1 MNDNVLASIDV
12 GSSKV
17 CTLVGELTPEED
29 IRILGVGVTPAEGVK
44 KGMVDN
50 IHEATDAIASSVEK
64 AERSSGSRVVSAHV
78 SISGNHVNS
87 LNNRGVATI
96 PGRERPIS
104 RPEIDRAI
112 EEAQSLNLPT
122 NREILHVLPRFF
134 VVDGQ
139 EHVSDPVGMY
149 GQRLDMETHIVSG
162 SVTAIQNLTQCVE
175 GAGVQVEALVLAPL
189 AAAEAVLEEEEKRQG
204 VIVADIGGGTTDIA
218 VFVDG
223 TVFHTSVLPVGGYHL
238 THDLVA
244 GLRAP
249 FSAAEDLKLEYGSA
263 LPSQIN
269 PEDTVELE
277 AFGGQRRK
285 EVSRRRIAEILQ
297 ARVEE
302 ILEMIYIDAKRAGF
316 DEMIAAGLVLTGGS
330 ASLPGIDELA
340 EQVLRTP
347 VRIGTPRGIHGLADT
362 LNSPAYAASVGLLR
376 WSVLENGHNG
386 HKPSFNLNLKSPV
399 QLGGLVETAK
409 RWLKALIPQ

>member
-1 MNDNVLASIDV
+1 MRDNILASIDV
-12 GSSKV
+12 GSSKI
-17 CTLVGELTPEED
+17 CTLVGELTPD
-29 IRILGVGVTPAEGVK
+29 VDVRILGVGITASQGVK

-50 IHEATDAIASSVEK
+50 IQEATEAIASSVEK
-64 AERSSGSRVVSAHV
+64 AERSSGSRVLSAHV
-78 SISGNHVNS
+78 SISGNHVDS

-96 PGRERPIS
+96 PGRERPITQQD
-104 RPEIDRAI
+104 IDRAV
-112 EEAQSLNLPT
+112 EEAQALNLPT
-122 NREILHVLPRFF
+122 NREILHVVPRFF

-139 EHVSDPVGMY
+139 EQVSDPVGMY

-162 SVTAIQNLTQCVE
+162 SLTAVQNLTQCVE
-175 GAGVQVEALVLAPL
+175 GAGVQVEALVLSPMAS
-189 AAAEAVLEEEEKRQG
+189 AQAVLEEEEKRQG
-204 VIVADIGGGTTDIA
+204 IIVADIGGGTTGIA

-223 TVFHTSVLPVGGYHL
+223 AVFHTSVLPVGGYHL

-249 FSAAEDLKLEYGSA
+249 FSAVEELKTEYGSA
-263 LPSQIN
+263 LPSRIN
-269 PEDTVELE
+269 PEDVVELE

-285 EVSRRRIAEILQ
+285 ETSRRRVAEILQ

-316 DEMIAAGLVLTGGS
+316 DEMVAAGLVLTGGS

-340 EQVLRTP
+340 EQVLRMP
-347 VRIGTPRGIHGLADT
+347 VRIGRPRGIHGLADM
-362 LNSPAYAASVGLLR
+362 LNDPAYAASVGLLH
-376 WSVLENGHNG
+376 WSILENGHNG
-386 HKPSFNLNLKSPV
+386 HKPGISLKPPFALSGV
-399 QLGGLVETAK
+399 LDTAK

>member
-1 MNDNVLASIDV
+1 MKDNILTSIDV
-12 GSSKV
+12 GSSKI
-17 CTLVGELTPEED
+17 CTLVGELTPD
-29 IRILGVGVTPAEGVK
+29 VDVRILGVGITASQGVK

-50 IHEATDAIASSVEK
+50 IQEATEAIASSVEK
-64 AERSSGSRVVSAHV
+64 AERSSGSRVLSAHV

-96 PGRERPIS
+96 PGRERPITQQD
-104 RPEIDRAI
+104 IDRAV
-112 EEAQSLNLPT
+112 EEAQALNLPT
-122 NREILHVLPRFF
+122 NREILHVVPRFF

-139 EHVSDPVGMY
+139 EQVSDPVGMY

-162 SVTAIQNLTQCVE
+162 SLTAVQNLTQCVE
-175 GAGVQVEALVLAPL
+175 GAGVQVEALVLSPMAS
-189 AAAEAVLEEEEKRQG
+189 AQAVLEEEEKRQG
-204 VIVADIGGGTTDIA
+204 IIVADIGGGTTGIA
-218 VFVDG
+218 VYVDG
-223 TVFHTSVLPVGGYHL
+223 AVFHTSVLPVGGYHL

-249 FSAAEDLKLEYGSA
+249 FSAVEELKTEYGSA
-263 LPSQIN
+263 LPSRIN
-269 PEDTVELE
+269 PEDIVEME

-285 EVSRRRIAEILQ
+285 ETSRRRVAEILQ

-316 DEMIAAGLVLTGGS
+316 DEMVAAGLVLTGGS

-340 EQVLRTP
+340 EQVLRMP
-347 VRIGTPRGIHGLADT
+347 VRIGRPRGIHGLADM
-362 LNSPAYAASVGLLR
+362 LNDPAYAASVGLLH
-376 WSVLENGHNG
+376 WSILENGHNG
-386 HKPSFNLNLKSPV
+386 HKPGISLKSPFEFSGV
-399 QLGGLVETAK
+399 LDTAK

>member
-1 MNDNVLASIDV
+1 MKDNILTSIDV
-12 GSSKV
+12 GSSKI
-17 CTLVGELTPEED
+17 CTLVGELTPD
-29 IRILGVGVTPAEGVK
+29 VDLRILGVGITASQGVK

-50 IHEATDAIASSVEK
+50 IQEATEAIASSVEK
-64 AERSSGSRVVSAHV
+64 AERSSGSRVLSAHV

-96 PGRERPIS
+96 PGRERPITQQD
-104 RPEIDRAI
+104 IDRAV
-112 EEAQSLNLPT
+112 EEAQALNLPT
-122 NREILHVLPRFF
+122 NREILHVVPRFF

-139 EHVSDPVGMY
+139 EQVSDPVGMY

-162 SVTAIQNLTQCVE
+162 SLTAVQNLTQCVE
-175 GAGVQVEALVLAPL
+175 GAGVQVEALVLSPMAS
-189 AAAEAVLEEEEKRQG
+189 AQAVLEEEEKRQG
-204 VIVADIGGGTTDIA
+204 IIVADIGGGTTGIA
-218 VFVDG
+218 VYVDG
-223 TVFHTSVLPVGGYHL
+223 AVFHTSVLPVGGYHL

-249 FSAAEDLKLEYGSA
+249 FSAVEELKTEYGSA
-263 LPSQIN
+263 LPSRIN
-269 PEDTVELE
+269 PEDIVEME

-285 EVSRRRIAEILQ
+285 ETSRRRVAEILQ

-316 DEMIAAGLVLTGGS
+316 DEMVAAGLVLTGGS

-340 EQVLRTP
+340 EQVLRMP
-347 VRIGTPRGIHGLADT
+347 VRIGRPRGIHGLADM
-362 LNSPAYAASVGLLR
+362 LNDPAYAASVGLLH
-376 WSVLENGHNG
+376 WSILENGHNG
-386 HKPSFNLNLKSPV
+386 HKPGISLKSPFAFSGV
-399 QLGGLVETAK
+399 LDTAK

>member
-1 MNDNVLASIDV
+1 MRDNVLASIDV

-29 IRILGVGVTPAEGVK
+29 LRILGVGVTPAQGVK

-50 IHEATDAIASSVEK
+50 IQEATDAITSSVEK
-64 AERSSGSRVVSAHV
+64 AERSSGSRVLAAHV
-78 SISGNHVNS
+78 SINGNHVNS
-87 LNNRGVATI
+87 LNNRGIATI
-96 PGRERPIS
+96 PGRQRPITNQD
-104 RPEIDRAI
+104 IDRAI
-112 EEAQSLNLPT
+112 EEAQALNLPT
-122 NREILHVLPRFF
+122 NREVLHVIPRLFI
-134 VVDGQ
+134 VDGQ

-149 GQRLDMETHIVSG
+149 GQRLDMETHIVTG
-162 SVTAIQNLTQCVE
+162 SVTAVQNLTQCVE
-175 GAGVQVEALVLAPL
+175 SAGVQVETLVLSPL

-204 VIVADIGGGTTDIA
+204 IIVADIGGGTTSIA

-223 TVFHTSVLPVGGYHL
+223 AVFHTAVLPVGGYHL

-249 FSAAEDLKLEYGSA
+249 FSAAEDLKTEYGSA
-263 LPSQIN
+263 LPSRIN
-269 PEDTVELE
+269 PEEMVELE
-277 AFGGQRRK
+277 AFGGQRHK
-285 EVSRRRIAEILQ
+285 EVSRRRLAEILQ

-316 DEMIAAGLVLTGGS
+316 DEMIAAGLVLTGGT
-330 ASLPGIDELA
+330 AALHGIDELA
-340 EQVLRTP
+340 EQVLGMP
-347 VRIGTPRGIHGLADT
+347 VRTGVPKGIHGLSDS

-376 WSVLENGHNG
+376 WSIMENGHNG
-386 HKPSFNLNLKSPV
+386 HKPSFTFKSPF
-399 QLGGLVETAK
+399 QLTGVMETAR

>member
-1 MNDNVLASIDV
+1 MRDNILASIDV

-17 CTLVGELTPEED
+17 CTLVAELTPEEEL
-29 IRILGVGVTPAEGVK
+29 RILGVGVTPSEGVK

-50 IHEATDAIASSVEK
+50 IQEATDAIASSVEK

-78 SISGNHVNS
+78 SISGNHMNS
-87 LNNRGVATI
+87 LNNRGIATI
-96 PGRERPIS
+96 PGRERPITKQD
-104 RPEIDRAI
+104 IDRAI
-112 EEAQSLNLPT
+112 EEAQALNLPT
-122 NREILHVLPRFF
+122 NRDILHVIPRFF

-162 SVTAIQNLTQCVE
+162 SLTAVQNLTQCVE
-175 GAGVQVEALVLAPL
+175 GAGVQVEALVLSPL
-189 AAAEAVLEEEEKRQG
+189 ASAQAVLEEEEKRQG
-204 VIVADIGGGTTDIA
+204 IIVADIGGGTTSIA

-223 TVFHTSVLPVGGYHL
+223 AVFHTAVLPVGGYHL

-249 FSAAEDLKLEYGSA
+249 FSAAEELKIEHGSA

-269 PEDTVELE
+269 PEDTVELQ
-277 AFGGQRRK
+277 AFGSQRQK

-340 EQVLRTP
+340 EQVLRMP
-347 VRIGTPRGIHGLADT
+347 VRIGLPKSIHGLADS
-362 LNSPAYAASVGLLR
+362 LNSPAYAASVGLLH
-376 WSVLENGHNG
+376 WSILEDGHNG
-386 HKPSFNLNLKSPV
+386 HKPGFSSKSPFEFKGV
-399 QLGGLVETAK
+399 LETAR

>member
-1 MNDNVLASIDV
+1 MRDNILASIDV

-17 CTLVGELTPEED
+17 CTLVAELTPDED
-29 IRILGVGVTPAEGVK
+29 LRILGVGVTPSQGVK

-50 IHEATDAIASSVEK
+50 IQEATAAIASSIEK
-64 AERSSGSRVVSAHV
+64 AERSSGSRVLSAHV

-87 LNNRGVATI
+87 LNNRGIATI
-96 PGRERPIS
+96 PGRERPITKQD
-104 RPEIDRAI
+104 IDRAI
-112 EEAQSLNLPT
+112 EEAQALNLPT
-122 NREILHVLPRFF
+122 NREVLHVIPRFF

-149 GQRLDMETHIVSG
+149 GQRLDMETHVVTG
-162 SVTAIQNLTQCVE
+162 SLTAVQNLTQCVE
-175 GAGVQVEALVLAPL
+175 GAGVQAEALVLAPL
-189 AAAEAVLEEEEKRQG
+189 AAAQAILEEEEKRQG
-204 VIVADIGGGTTDIA
+204 IIVADIGGGTTSIA

-223 TVFHTSVLPVGGYHL
+223 AVFHTSVLPVGGYHL
-238 THDLVA
+238 THDLGA

-249 FSAAEDLKLEYGSA
+249 FSAVEELKTEWGSA
-263 LPSQIN
+263 LPSQLN
-269 PEDTVELE
+269 PEDMVEVE
-277 AFGGQRRK
+277 AFGSQRRK
-285 EVSRRRIAEILQ
+285 EVSRRRVAEILQ

-330 ASLPGIDELA
+330 ASLSGIDELA
-340 EQVLRTP
+340 EQVLRMP
-347 VRIGTPRGIHGLADT
+347 VRIGVPKGIHGLSDS
-362 LNSPAYAASVGLLR
+362 LISPAYAASVGLLQ

-386 HKPSFNLNLKSPV
+386 HKPRFNVKPPV
-399 QLGGLVETAK
+399 AFKGVLETAQ

>member
-1 MNDNVLASIDV
+1 MRDNMLASIDV
-12 GSSKV
+12 GSSKI
-17 CTLVGELTPEED
+17 CTLVGELTPD
-29 IRILGVGVTPAEGVK
+29 QDLRILGVGVTASRGVK

-50 IHEATDAIASSVEK
+50 IHEATEAIANSVEK
-64 AERSSGSRVVSAHV
+64 AERSSGSRVLSAHV

-96 PGRERPIS
+96 PGRERPITQQD
-104 RPEIDRAI
+104 IDRAI
-112 EEAQSLNLPT
+112 EEAQALNLPT
-122 NREILHVLPRFF
+122 NREILHVVPRFF

-139 EHVSDPVGMY
+139 EQVSDPVGMF

-162 SVTAIQNLTQCVE
+162 SLTAVQNLTQCVE
-175 GAGVQVEALVLAPL
+175 GAGVQIEALVLSPM
-189 AAAEAVLEEEEKRQG
+189 AAAQAVLEEEEKRQG
-204 VIVADIGGGTTDIA
+204 IIVADIGGGTTGIA

-223 TVFHTSVLPVGGYHL
+223 AVFHTSVLPVGGYHL

-249 FSAAEDLKLEYGSA
+249 FSAVEELKTEYGSA

-269 PEDTVELE
+269 PEDVIEME

-285 EVSRRRIAEILQ
+285 ETSRRRVAEILQ

-316 DEMIAAGLVLTGGS
+316 DEMVAAGLVLTGGS

-340 EQVLRTP
+340 EQVLRMP
-347 VRIGTPRGIHGLADT
+347 VRIGRPLGIHGLADT
-362 LNSPAYAASVGLLR
+362 LNDPAYAASVGLLN
-376 WSVLENGHNG
+376 WSILENGHNG
-386 HKPSFNLNLKSPV
+386 DKPGFSLKSPFEFS
-399 QLGGLVETAK
+399 GLLNTAK